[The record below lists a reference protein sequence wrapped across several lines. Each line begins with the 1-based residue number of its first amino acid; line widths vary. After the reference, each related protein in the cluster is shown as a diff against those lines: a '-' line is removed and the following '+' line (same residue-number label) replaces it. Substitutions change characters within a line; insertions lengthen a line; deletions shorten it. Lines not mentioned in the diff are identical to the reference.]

1 LSAGSGS
8 SGSSSVFPGVYIAE
22 EVDGIGNKESMD
34 ITKVHAQTLLEV
46 FF

>member
-1 LSAGSGS
+1 
-8 SGSSSVFPGVYIAE
+8 VFPGVYIAE